1 MKEMLKI
8 SLTSLRQSAI
18 LKTRGKSPLTIG
30 EKRMSTKTTTKTGGL
45 SDTARELEKAFSI
58 IAEKTGAPRAV
69 IVIGRDSKKHGH
81 FTPWTPWQDGQEE
94 GEKFH
99 EIFLSAPS
107 FSRGARATLGTLLH
121 ETAHA
126 INTQAGI
133 QDTGKEGRHNKEF
146 KKTAESLG
154 LEITQSEKKSLGL
167 SETAV
172 PDSCVERW
180 QDVLAIIEK
189 ALSLVAV
196 NDTAGAPKGR
206 DKNLKV
212 AQCPECEEK
221 IRLSL
226 KTFEACAPWCST
238 CSRPFRLSLIDL
250 AGSFAKGK

>member
-1 MKEMLKI
+1 
-8 SLTSLRQSAI
+8 
-18 LKTRGKSPLTIG
+18 
-30 EKRMSTKTTTKTGGL
+30 MSTKTTTKTGGL

-81 FTPWTPWQDGQEE
+81 FTPWTPWADGQEE

-121 ETAHA
+121 ESAHA

-154 LEITQSEKKSLGL
+154 LEITMSEKKSLGF

-172 PDSCVERW
+172 PDLCAERW
-180 QDVLAIIEK
+180 SDVLKIIEK

-196 NDTAGAPKGR
+196 NDITGAPKGR

-212 AQCPECEEK
+212 AQCAGCGEK

-226 KTFEACAPWCST
+226 KTFKACSPWCSA
-238 CSRPFRLSLIDL
+238 CSEYFSIEGEGEGEED
-250 AGSFAKGK
+250 GE